1 MHYIAVFCCLS
12 NYFSEVFKKYT
23 GMTPSEF

>member
-1 MHYIAVFCCLS
+1 MFCCLS